1 MIKIEFLKIEGINN
15 RILLR
20 VNDWESKMLSSNSRM
35 RVLIEKYRRR
45 IGFLVSN
52 DLGVPFTKATIDFF
66 MLRDDELYLYT
77 QHYIMYWGFD
87 GQCEYTSAI
96 KNGPIKYEKV
106 TNESIKA
113 AIVNGIPNIIE
124 SMKHVGNDKDEIL
137 FRGTDYSMIIN
148 LRNYKR
154 YDNRGNAIKITY
166 NKKFIIGDIQN
177 NSLMLS
183 TIKIDNER
191 EVLLLVDR
199 PKAAIT
205 TDGLLSN
212 DAITNYFDRAL
223 DKIKKLI
230 KDKRLYADH
239 EYKVQL
245 YFIND
250 NYVVSKY
257 EKQLKSKYI
266 AGISVMLEYSYHR
279 NRVIEKFI
287 LDRDNF
293 VINCN
298 DVNFEDTTVDS
309 TRSYSLSIGMVNG
322 RFDIIGDVPY
332 CYSDEC
338 KKLNNIKILERTKEI
353 DRYLWKKKIYN
364 ERKEELCC

>member
-1 MIKIEFLKIEGINN
+1 MIKFEFLKIEGISN

-20 VNDWESKMLSSNSRM
+20 VSDRDSKMLSSNSRM

-66 MLRDDELYLYT
+66 MLCDGELYSYT
-77 QHYIMYWGFD
+77 QRYIMYWGFD

-96 KNGPIKYEKV
+96 KDGPVKYEKV
-106 TNESIKA
+106 TDESTKA
-113 AIVNGIPNIIE
+113 AIINSIPNIIE
-124 SMKHVGNDKDEIL
+124 VMEDVGKDKDKIL
-137 FRGTDYSMIIN
+137 FKGTNYSMIIN

-166 NKKFIIGDIQN
+166 NKKFIIGDNQN
-177 NSLMLS
+177 NSVMLS

-239 EYKVQL
+239 DYKVQL

-250 NYVVSKY
+250 NYVVSRY
-257 EKQLKSKYI
+257 EKQLKNKYI
-266 AGISVMLEYSYHR
+266 AGISAMLEYSYHR

-287 LDRDNF
+287 LDHDDF

-298 DVNFEDTTVDS
+298 DINLEDTTVDS
-309 TRSYSLSIGMVNG
+309 TRSYSLSIGMVNE

-364 ERKEELCC
+364 EGEKACC